1 MISCPKLLE
10 KPRLDGLYKFITGND
25 AHVPRLMPSQRE
37 VEVAS
42 GSMEEYNTSRDELLC
57 QERDINNPYMIYIY
71 TIYIYTH
78 RVYILYMYTYVICKI
93 TYDIYK

>member
-1 MISCPKLLE
+1 MVTCPKLLE
-10 KPRLDGLYKFITGND
+10 KPRLDGLYKFIKGND
-25 AHVPRLMPSQRE
+25 AHVPRLMPPSQRE

-71 TIYIYTH
+71 
-78 RVYILYMYTYVICKI
+78 RVYICDMQNYI
-93 TYDIYK
+93 